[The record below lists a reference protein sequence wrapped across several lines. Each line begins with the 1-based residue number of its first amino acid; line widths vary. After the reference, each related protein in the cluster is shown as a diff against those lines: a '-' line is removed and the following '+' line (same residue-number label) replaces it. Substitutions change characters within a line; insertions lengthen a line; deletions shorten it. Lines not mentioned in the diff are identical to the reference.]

1 METSGKENQRLVMCS
16 APLSPPLIALFPVI
30 FQSLESLRV
39 EQASWGRQGR
49 ASVHPLGFLLL
60 RIGSAQLQLPGPADL
75 APHRAWGI
83 QGCGRGVDGDE
94 DEEAQNQKG

>member
-1 METSGKENQRLVMCS
+1 M
-16 APLSPPLIALFPVI
+16 
-30 FQSLESLRV
+30 

-49 ASVHPLGFLLL
+49 ASIHPLGFLLL